1 MWAGSVSYKLMKII
15 IPTTEF
21 PPFPG
26 GVSTVAYEQASGLAK
41 LGHKVR
47 VETID
52 FSKYGPPV
60 AIENAQVN
68 YAPIHARAILRV
80 APLAAQ
86 VWSVCRRERP
96 DFICCP
102 TYRGYGLPV
111 RFTAGAHG
119 IPYSIFIHGTE
130 LRSESRRLARRAV
143 MKHVFANAAF
153 LATNSENSKR
163 ILHHL
168 FSEVTTPVSAIV
180 LGVHF
185 DRFQGEEVK
194 RNGQRIRAE
203 WFVRTSA
210 AADSIVLLSTCRLTR
225 DKGID
230 YTIRALAGLTKRKP
244 PLPLVYIAVGSG
256 PERANLET
264 LCHEMG
270 VRDKVLFIG
279 NVSYQNIPSYYHAAN
294 IYIQPSQP
302 TGDIQESF
310 GVSFLEAQS
319 AGLPCIGTFV
329 GGIPEAIGG
338 VEENAGILIPPGDV
352 AILTEAL
359 EGIVV
364 DGDRLRRMSQMACE
378 RAHRFS
384 WDSHVAKLAYAID
397 KAIHSDRQRNRVAVI
412 H

>member
-1 MWAGSVSYKLMKII
+1 MKII

-26 GVSTVAYEQASGLAK
+26 GVSTVAYEQASGLAN

-111 RFTAGAHG
+111 RFAAGAHG

-163 ILHHL
+163 MLHHL
-168 FSEVTTPVSAIV
+168 FPEVTTPVSAIV
-180 LGVHF
+180 PGVHF

-230 YTIRALAGLTKRKP
+230 YVLRALSRIIHEHPDFPA
-244 PLPLVYIAVGSG
+244 VYVIVGSG
-256 PERANLET
+256 PDSGRFKSLAHDLGIPQN
-264 LCHEMG
+264 
-270 VRDKVLFIG
+270 VLFAG
-279 NVSYQNIPSYYHAAN
+279 ALAYNDTPSAYHASDV
-294 IYIQPSQP
+294 YIQPSQP
-302 TGDIQESF
+302 AGDFLESF
-310 GVSFLEAQS
+310 GISFIEAQA
-319 AGLPCIGTFV
+319 AGLPCIGSNW
-329 GGIPEAIGG
+329 GGVPEAVING
-338 VEENAGILIPPGDV
+338 ET
-352 AILTEAL
+352 AILVPTGDIDAISDAIMKMVTES
-359 EGIVV
+359 EK
-364 DGDRLRRMSQMACE
+364 RRQMSAKAKLNAE
-378 RAHRFS
+378 NFS
-384 WDSHVAKLAYAID
+384 WELHVAKLATEMENTIYRH
-397 KAIHSDRQRNRVAVI
+397 KRNNEQN
-412 H
+412 